1 MGEKYKPIPGS
12 VAISLGEDCNDNEF
26 IGLTMEGFENAIEIG
41 KSSKGNKFTNSSFSQ
56 AVSRRGKSLRPPAF
70 MSIPQAV
77 RHAAN
82 NYHNN
87 YHITKT
93 YIDSSDNSSNSFNHD
108 GSVLSLLGEL
118 KLELLKMAE
127 GRDQAE
133 ALDAISEIEIQLK
146 SESPKLGVVKGL
158 LKSLPAIESVAAIG
172 ASIMSTISS
181 GS

>member
-1 MGEKYKPIPGS
+1 MVEKYKPIPGS
-12 VAISLGEDCNDNEF
+12 VAISLGEDCHDNEF

-56 AVSRRGKSLRPPAF
+56 AVSRRDKSLLPPAL

-82 NYHNN
+82 NYN
-87 YHITKT
+87 ITKT
-93 YIDSSDNSSNSFNHD
+93 YINSVDNSSSSFNHD
-108 GSVLSLLGEL
+108 GSALVLLSEL
-118 KLELLKMAE
+118 KSELLKMAE

-133 ALDAISEIEIQLK
+133 ALEAISEIEIQLK
-146 SESPKLGVVKGL
+146 SDSPKLGVVKGL

-172 ASIMSTISS
+172 ASIMSTIS
-181 GS
+181 GG